1 MQDTLTIPT
10 RETHMRTVSREIA
23 GRRFI
28 IARLGLHYIDGNRD
42 AYWSATGDLYEPH
55 GTWSGRARFNNDREP
70 DGSGAIGAEI
80 ARAWPHLAP
89 IVALHLADSHGF
101 SMYAVE
107 NGRYHLENGHPE
119 HAASLWRCTVDE
131 LPDVADVETYV
142 EANRERWTL
151 EAQEAWR
158 LLQTL

>member
-1 MQDTLTIPT
+1 MTTITIPE
-10 RETHMRTVSREIA
+10 RETVMRTVSRSMPD
-23 GRRFI
+23 RSFI
-28 IARLGLHYIDGNRD
+28 VAHVGLHWIDGNRD

-70 DGSGAIGAEI
+70 DVCGAIQDEI
-80 ARAWPHLAP
+80 LRAWPHLAP

-101 SMYAVE
+101 PMYAVE

-119 HAASLWRCTVDE
+119 HAASLYRCTVDE
-131 LPDVADVETYV
+131 LPDVADVEAYV
-142 EANRERWTL
+142 EANRERWAL
-151 EAQEAWR
+151 EAQKAWR